1 VKSEAEGATVF
12 EGEEIVTA
20 ERLNRLAAALSSD
33 SAAATATLVPWFG
46 PTVAGEK
53 QFVEILGLDLS
64 RALLAGLS
72 YKWERAFVPEETVS
86 VKVFIEKVFDK
97 GANRFG
103 VVVAEFTDKAGA
115 LIQRQ
120 SATFIETTGA

>member
-1 VKSEAEGATVF
+1 VRSEAEGAIVF
-12 EGEEIVTA
+12 EGEEIVTN
-20 ERLNRLAAALSSD
+20 ERLSKLTAVLGSD
-33 SAAATATLVPWFG
+33 SAAGTAALVPWFG
-46 PTVAGEK
+46 PTIAGET

-97 GANRFG
+97 GSNRFG
-103 VVVAEFTDKAGA
+103 IVVAEFSDKAGA

-120 SATFIETTGA
+120 AATFIETTGA